1 MKKLLKYIY
10 LVIGSLSAALG
21 IIGIFLPLLPTTPLV
36 LLAAFCFFRS
46 SNRAYQW
53 LLNNKLLG
61 PYIRNYYEKKGIPL
75 KTKVFVLSLLWV
87 SISYSAF
94 IVLDKIYLQIML
106 LSIATFVTIH
116 ILKQKTL
123 KSV

>member
-1 MKKLLKYIY
+1 MKKMIKIIY
-10 LVIGSLSAALG
+10 LIIGSISVVLG

-36 LLAAFCFFRS
+36 LLAAFCFVRS
-46 SNRAYQW
+46 SNKAYQW
-53 LLNNKLLG
+53 LLNNRFLG

-75 KTKVFVLSLLWV
+75 KTKVFVLSLLWL

-94 IVLDKIYLQIML
+94 VIIDKIYLQIML
-106 LSIATFVTIH
+106 MTIATFVTIH

-123 KSV
+123 KPV